1 MKNIKDVREELLKV
15 FDELKSGELKP
26 SVVSE
31 LNDVGEKI
39 IDSLKVEL
47 EYYGMRK
54 EEPDKVFDELKSGEL
69 KPSVVSEMSN
79 AAGKIIDSLKV
90 ELEYYGMRKEKPD
103 IKFFT

>member
-1 MKNIKDVREELLKV
+1 MKNIKDVREELLEV

-31 LNDVGEKI
+31 VNNVAK
-39 IDSLKVEL
+39 
-47 EYYGMRK
+47 
-54 EEPDKVFDELKSGEL
+54 
-69 KPSVVSEMSN
+69 N
-79 AAGKIIDSLKV
+79 IIDSLKV

>member
-1 MKNIKDVREELLKV
+1 
-15 FDELKSGELKP
+15 
-26 SVVSE
+26 
-31 LNDVGEKI
+31 
-39 IDSLKVEL
+39 
-47 EYYGMRK
+47 MRK